1 MKAPPDPPGNG
12 NGAFDPMETARIISA
27 AAKSIPPLK
36 KQDLEM
42 GLDDWAERLTGQPP
56 EAIAHS
62 IAETIDL
69 ITPVCDDPGAEIKAA
84 LTRAG
89 LLPEEKTGDHVFIDW
104 STFWDR
110 DRSEAE
116 WVYPDVLARGRGHAL
131 YAVHKTGKSL
141 LMLYLAAEIATG
153 PEPSVVVYLDYEMT
167 EVDVFDRLDDM
178 GYGPDTDFSR
188 LRYALLPTLPPLD
201 TAAGAEA
208 LTELVDGVQS
218 EWPEHHVVV
227 VIDTISRAVRG
238 KENDADTFRDFYFHT
253 GIRLKRRGITWARL
267 DHGGKSPEQG
277 QRGSSSKGDDVDVV
291 WKLTKTQNGVTLHRE
306 LSRMEWVP
314 ENVVLGRF
322 DDPLRYLRL
331 AGDWPDGT
339 GETANI
345 LSRLGVP
352 LDAST
357 RVAQKALKD
366 ADEGRRRAVVSAALQ
381 WRREKESQAHGVV
394 PGTTGTQRNH
404 PNAKPTEPPRNQPL
418 FEAGNHLGTTGT
430 TPPVQMGGGKKD
442 PLKGGLSSPPPSTTE
457 NDPSGIEMGDMP

>member
-1 MKAPPDPPGNG
+1 MTAADDELLAALEESTPAPGNG
-12 NGAFDPMETARIISA
+12 NGAFDPQETARIIA
-27 AAKSIPPLK
+27 AASKSLPALK
-36 KQDLEM
+36 RQDLEM
-42 GLDDWAERLTGQPP
+42 GLDDWAERLAGQMP

-69 ITPVCDDPGAEIKAA
+69 ITPVCDDAGAEIKAA
-84 LTRAG
+84 LVRAN
-89 LLPEEKTGDHVFIDW
+89 LLPPEKTGDHVFIDW

-153 PEPSVVVYLDYEMT
+153 SDPSVVVYLDYEMT

-178 GYGPDTDFSR
+178 GYGPGTDFSR

-208 LTELVDGVQS
+208 LTDLVDGVQS

-267 DHGGKSPEQG
+267 DHGGKTAEQG
-277 QRGSSSKGDDVDVV
+277 QRGSSGKGDDVDVV
-291 WKLTKTQNGVTLHRE
+291 WKLTRTQNGIKLHRE
-306 LSRMEWVP
+306 LARMEWVP

-322 DDPLRYLRL
+322 DDPLRYQRM

-345 LSRLGVP
+345 LDRLRVP
-352 LDAST
+352 LDATT
-357 RVAQKALKD
+357 RAAQQKLREI
-366 ADEGRRRAVVSAALQ
+366 DEGRRREVICAAMR
-381 WRREKESQAHGVV
+381 WRKEQAEYG
-394 PGTTGTQRNH
+394 PGTAPRACPDGPGQNREQ
-404 PNAKPTEPPRNQPL
+404 EPPDAPLL
-418 FEAGNHLGTTGT
+418 FEPENGSGTAGEQSSGQVWE
-430 TPPVQMGGGKKD
+430 PGGV
-442 PLKGGLSSPPPSTTE
+442 SSREPPP
-457 NDPSGIEMGDMP
+457 PAPGIEMGDMP